1 MIAHIGWRIRPFT
14 ISADPM
20 QLVQS
25 FLFAI
30 FYGKAF
36 EKSGSNLY
44 PMLMHSVSNVIMVG
58 LGYLIVLVI

>member
-1 MIAHIGWRIRPFT
+1 MIAHVGWSFNPFRV
-14 ISADPM
+14 SADPI

-25 FLFAI
+25 FVYAI

-36 EKSGSNLY
+36 EKSGSILY

-58 LGYLIVLVI
+58 LGYLITLFI